1 MIKINDLYGEDL
13 YLIDAI
19 YGARWRKSTNESF
32 AAACFDV
39 ELNDNI
45 ILKGSGEGTIYLD
58 LGGTKTSIDRN
69 HFSSIEI
76 V

>member
-1 MIKINDLYGEDL
+1 MIKINDLYVEDL

-32 AAACFDV
+32 AEACYDV

-45 ILKGSGEGTIYLD
+45 ILKASGES
-58 LGGTKTSIDRN
+58 TKTSIDRN